1 MFDLTGKAALVT
13 GAAQGIGKEIAR
25 KLLQQGARVAL
36 ADVNGAK
43 LEAAAAEMGGEAS
56 GAFPVIMDLAENES
70 IARTTKAAADTFGGL
85 DILVNCAGILG
96 TSSIEEMQRDGEW
109 KRVLD
114 IDLTGTFFACQYAL
128 PYLKQSRA
136 GRIINIAS
144 ISGRNGGFES
154 SMSYTAAKGG
164 VISITRGMARHLAPW
179 GITVNAV
186 CPGTTETEMLKGY
199 TPERIAN
206 QARHMLLGRFAKREE
221 IAAAVCYLASDEAAF
236 TTGEIMDVNGGAY
249 FG

>member
-1 MFDLTGKAALVT
+1 MFDLTGKTALVT
-13 GAAQGIGKEIAR
+13 GSAQGIGK
-25 KLLQQGARVAL
+25 
-36 ADVNGAK
+36 
-43 LEAAAAEMGGEAS
+43 AAALKLAELGANVIVADINEEKMQLTVNEIRENGGEA
-56 GAFPVIMDLAENES
+56 AFVHMDLTDNDTIE
-70 IARTTKAAADTFGGL
+70 KAAKEGADTFGGI

-96 TSSIEEMQRDGEW
+96 TSSIENMDREGEW

-114 IDLTGTFFACQYAL
+114 VNLTGTFFVSQHVL
-128 PYLKQSRA
+128 PYLKKSSA

-154 SMSYTAAKGG
+154 SMSYTASKGG
-164 VISITRGMARHLAPW
+164 VIALTRGMARHLAPYK
-179 GITVNAV
+179 ITVNAI
-186 CPGTTETEMLKGY
+186 CPGTTETEMLEGY
-199 TPERIAN
+199 TAERIAN
-206 QARHMLLGRFAKREE
+206 QARFMLLGRFAKREE